1 MIVGTTDAAKIL
13 KISTGRLRV
22 LLIEGRV
29 EGAYKSGKM
38 WLMPLFNG
46 KPIIQRR
53 KRGPA
58 PRWRNPR
65 IPAKPMVHVN
75 THKIKENQK
84 QKLQQP
90 VITVKKRKV
99 EPVRSWGFPEWRNW
113 RGGVGFRPAK
123 LFKTRCDPSLISL
136 QTLDAATVA
145 TLGNSESAVRKSQNV
160 NLYGHEVEILGGCR
174 VVYRPNASR
183 CGAKVWIETLNE
195 VKVICWD

>member
-13 KISTGRLRV
+13 NISTGRLRI
-22 LLIEGRV
+22 LLIAGRV

-38 WLMPLFNG
+38 WLIPLFNG

-65 IPAKPMVHVN
+65 KPAKTIVHVN

-84 QKLQQP
+84 HNLQQP

-99 EPVRSWGFPEWRNW
+99 
-113 RGGVGFRPAK
+113 GGVGFRPAK
-123 LFKTRCDPSLISL
+123 LFKTHCNRGEP
-136 QTLDAATVA
+136 TLFFSDATQPMTKVEP
-145 TLGNSESAVRKSQNV
+145 TTGCL

-174 VVYRPNASR
+174 VVYCPDSSKH
-183 CGAKVWIETLNE
+183 GAKVWIETLYD

>member
-13 KISTGRLRV
+13 NISTGRLRV
-22 LLIEGRV
+22 LLMAGRV

-38 WLMPLFNG
+38 WLMPLVKG

-65 IPAKPMVHVN
+65 TPAKTMVHVN
-75 THKIKENQK
+75 THKIKENK
-84 QKLQQP
+84 KHNLQQP
-90 VITVKKRKV
+90 VITVKKR
-99 EPVRSWGFPEWRNW
+99 
-113 RGGVGFRPAK
+113 
-123 LFKTRCDPSLISL
+123 CDPSLISL
-136 QTLDAATVA
+136 STLDAATVT
-145 TLGNSESAVRKSQNV
+145 TLGNGESVARKSQNV

-174 VVYRPNASR
+174 VVYRPNASK

>member
-1 MIVGTTDAAKIL
+1 MIVGTTEAAKIL
-13 KISTGRLRV
+13 NISTGRLRI
-22 LLIEGRV
+22 LLMEGRV

-65 IPAKPMVHVN
+65 KPAKTMVHVN

-90 VITVKKRKV
+90 VITVKKR
-99 EPVRSWGFPEWRNW
+99 
-113 RGGVGFRPAK
+113 
-123 LFKTRCDPSLISL
+123 CDPSLISL
-136 QTLDAATVA
+136 STLDAATVA
-145 TLGNSESAVRKSQNV
+145 TLGNSESAARKSQNV

-174 VVYRPNASR
+174 VVYCPDTSR
-183 CGAKVWIETLNE
+183 CGAKVWIETLYD

>member
-1 MIVGTTDAAKIL
+1 MA
-13 KISTGRLRV
+13 
-22 LLIEGRV
+22 GRV

-46 KPIIQRR
+46 KPII
-53 KRGPA
+53 KRCKKGPA

-65 IPAKPMVHVN
+65 TPAKTMVHVN

-90 VITVKKRKV
+90 VITVKKR
-99 EPVRSWGFPEWRNW
+99 
-113 RGGVGFRPAK
+113 
-123 LFKTRCDPSLISL
+123 CDPSQVSL
-136 QTLDAATVA
+136 STLDAATVA
-145 TLGNSESAVRKSQNV
+145 VLGNGESAATKSQNV

-174 VVYRPNASR
+174 VVYCPDSSKH
-183 CGAKVWIETLNE
+183 GAKVWIETLYD